1 MIQSGLYFDLIAACR
16 EAGCPICRL
25 VARAIDRYLD
35 TMLNDAIADADVEL
49 RFVASR
55 GLCNRHAVRLV
66 DRSDRAV
73 SIAHLHR
80 AVVDNVLSSIKGEAE
95 VIDHALRRKWPG
107 TERQRF
113 LAAMLNPHR
122 ECPVCEQQA
131 AIEHMALSELGKYLF
146 EPEFVEAFE
155 GSSGLCLPHFRQAL
169 TLTRDEAAALRLI
182 ELQREHFVR
191 LRDQLAEFI
200 RNNDDRF
207 SGEGFGAEGDSWRR
221 AIGIVSGQKDAQ

>member
-1 MIQSGLYFDLIAACR
+1 MSRTSAYSDLIAACR

-25 VARAIDRYLD
+25 SERASDRYINAILD
-35 TMLNDAIADADVEL
+35 DGVNDVDVQL

-66 DRSDRAV
+66 DRSDRVV
-73 SIAHLHR
+73 SIAHLYR
-80 AVVDNVLSSIKGEAE
+80 AVIDNVLSSIKGEAE
-95 VIDHALRRKWPG
+95 VIEHALRRKWPG

-122 ECPVCEQQA
+122 ECPACEQQA
-131 AIEHMALSELGKYLF
+131 AIEHMTLLELGKCLF
-146 EPEFVEAFE
+146 ELEFVEAFE
-155 GSSGLCLPHFRQAL
+155 ESSGLCLPHFRQAL
-169 TLTRDEAAALRLI
+169 TLTRDEAAALQLI
-182 ELQREHFVR
+182 ELQREHFAR

-200 RNNDDRF
+200 HENDNRF
-207 SGEGFGAEGDSWRR
+207 SGEGPSADGDSWLR